1 MAGGGNKRIALGLGA
16 GGLEPL
22 FVCVPPG
29 VGAIYGESSSML
41 AIHYG
46 PVATMVALSVAFA
59 AVALILAYLLR
70 PVNLYEEK
78 LLTYECG
85 IVPWGEAWSKFFV
98 RYYVI
103 ALIFVLFDIE
113 AIFLI
118 PWAVVYRKLS
128 TAGGQLHLYPAI
140 EMGIFLV
147 ILLLGLAYAWRKGDL
162 EWA

>member
-1 MAGGGNKRIALGLGA
+1 
-16 GGLEPL
+16 
-22 FVCVPPG
+22 
-29 VGAIYGESSSML
+29 ML
-41 AIHYG
+41 AIYYG
-46 PVATMVALSVAFA
+46 PVATMVVLSVAFA
-59 AVALILAYLLR
+59 VVSLALAYLLR
-70 PVNLYEEK
+70 PVDMYEAK

-85 IVPWGEAWSKFFV
+85 LIPWGEAWSRFFV
-98 RYYVI
+98 RYYII

-113 AIFLI
+113 VMFLI

-128 TAGGQLHLYPAI
+128 TAGGEIHLFPAV

>member
-1 MAGGGNKRIALGLGA
+1 MT
-16 GGLEPL
+16 
-22 FVCVPPG
+22 
-29 VGAIYGESSSML
+29 AIY
-41 AIHYG
+41 YG
-46 PVATMVALSVAFA
+46 PVATLVVLGIVFAVVALF
-59 AVALILAYLLR
+59 LAYLLR
-70 PVNLYEEK
+70 PVDRYEEK

-85 IVPWGEAWSKFFV
+85 IIPWGEAWSKFFV

-118 PWAVVYRKLS
+118 PWAVVYKS
-128 TAGGQLHLYPAI
+128 MSHQGGLNVFPAI
-140 EMGIFLV
+140 EMGIFIA